1 MRKSLSRHAPV
12 TVTFSIAAGF
22 TGRVL
27 IEMENGEVKAHFPL
41 NRREY
46 FGTLP
51 AFLDLARAAGWQ
63 VIPPAQ
69 V

>member
-1 MRKSLSRHAPV
+1 MRKALSQNPPV
-12 TVTFSIAAGF
+12 TVTLSIAAGF

-27 IEMENGEVKAHFPL
+27 VEMENGEVKAQFPL